1 MASKTVVLANSSSKT
16 TLRPFTALQT
26 IAQDGKEKKEEKKK
40 TDELDEYVV
49 CGIDRSA
56 SVLDHAM
63 MLTLLS
69 QGSKGR
75 GLKSANSTYRMLCS
89 NQVDFTADSSGNF
102 AGSTRIGDP
111 TIWTGYSTFN
121 TVFQRFRVIRVE
133 ILVARNPLN
142 SNIGVLSDMN
152 VMYLD
157 TSVATVTPVSHAG
170 AFAAPAAKLFCT
182 GGGYGFAPAVAKP
195 ILRSKVKPEKIWFD
209 LNSEK
214 QLGCVAVISSGNT
227 HSQIA
232 QSWFIRYT
240 VEFSGLLI

>member
-1 MASKTVVLANSSSKT
+1 MTSKTIVLAGSSSKA
-16 TLRPFTALQT
+16 TLRSPTTLQT
-26 IAQDGKEKKEEKKK
+26 IVQSGKESKDEKRK
-40 TDELDEYVV
+40 TDETDEYVI
-49 CGIDRSA
+49 CGIERPA
-56 SVLDHAM
+56 SVLDHTM
-63 MLTLLS
+63 MKALLS
-69 QGSKGR
+69 QGKGR
-75 GLKSANSTYRMLCS
+75 GLKSANATYRMLAS
-89 NQVDFTADSSGNF
+89 SQVDFTADSSGLF

-121 TVFQRFRVIRVE
+121 TVFQRFRVVRVE
-133 ILVARNPLN
+133 VLVARNPAN

-157 TSVATVTPVSHAG
+157 TSVATVTPVSHLG
-170 AFAAPAAKLFCT
+170 AFAAPAAKLYST
-182 GGGYGFAPAVAKP
+182 GGGYGFAPSVAKP
-195 ILRSKVKPEKIWFD
+195 ILRSKVKPEKEWFD

-214 QLGCVAVISSGNT
+214 QLGCVAVYSTGNT